1 MARPVAPAAAR
12 SGSGLKIVLIVLGC
26 LGLMAIAA
34 IGGLFYVGH
43 KVKQAVVEK
52 AGAYGVDLN
61 SLPSSQTSSSVP
73 KPRVHKVC
81 DLLTTDEVSRL
92 IGEPIDHAAPVE
104 QMCGYFG
111 PPGLSAKLEQDL
123 KSRAVN
129 DVHPPSGNVSPTA
142 ITNMLDQMENT
153 TAGMQ
158 LQPGQ
163 EMPLLS
169 IGLDPDGKAQMTAMT
184 IAKGIFGGISQASE
198 ANGGISVGKDIP
210 GLGDK
215 AVRMPKMGLNV
226 LVGETLIRIM
236 PGPFPDSNAK
246 TIDVARAVLRKM

>member
-1 MARPVAPAAAR
+1 MAQPYAPAAAR
-12 SGSGLKIVLIVLGC
+12 SGGSGLKIALIVLGC
-26 LGLMAIAA
+26 MGFLAIAA
-34 IGGLFYVGH
+34 IGGVYYVAH

-61 SLPSSQTSSSVP
+61 SLPSSETHGP
-73 KPRVHKVC
+73 KPRTHEVC
-81 DLLTTDEVSRL
+81 DLLTKDEVSRL
-92 IGEPIDHAAPVE
+92 IGEPIDHTARVE

-123 KSRAVN
+123 KS
-129 DVHPPSGNVSPTA
+129 TA
-142 ITNMLDQMENT
+142 ISQIQPGANPNATQITNILDRMENT
-153 TAGMQ
+153 TAGSQ

-163 EMPLLS
+163 EMPLLM
-169 IGLDPDGKAQMTAMT
+169 IGLDPDGKAQMTAMAIT
-184 IAKGIFGGISQASE
+184 KGIFGGISKASE
-198 ANGGISVGKDIP
+198 AQGGIGVGTDIP

-226 LVGETLIRIM
+226 LVGEMLIRIM

-246 TIDVARAVLRKM
+246 TIDVARAVIPRI